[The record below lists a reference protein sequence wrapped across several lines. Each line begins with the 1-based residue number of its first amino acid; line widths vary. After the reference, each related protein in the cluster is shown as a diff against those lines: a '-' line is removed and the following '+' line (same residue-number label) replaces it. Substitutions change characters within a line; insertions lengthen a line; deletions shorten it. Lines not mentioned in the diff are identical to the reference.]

1 MHEAKLW
8 ERMPKERSKAF
19 SLFCMYRDMGPTRS
33 LEKLRRSMG
42 EEGLSSTTLQTY
54 SVKHE
59 WVKRVQAYDDYRA
72 AQELKEHEQLIKR
85 FKKQRALEALA
96 IADKAYATM
105 NEDKPGS
112 KESRKRWEL
121 GVDKFMQILGLDKT
135 KVELSGEVKTN
146 PDRIS
151 HLREVLTSTLTP
163 EARMELSAKLIKIA
177 DDSEENE

>member
-1 MHEAKLW
+1 
-8 ERMPKERSKAF
+8 
-19 SLFCMYRDMGPTRS
+19 MYRDMGPTRS

-42 EEGLSSTTLQTY
+42 EDRLSSTMLQIY

-59 WVKRVQAYDDYRA
+59 WVKRVQAYDDHRA
-72 AQELKEHEQLIKR
+72 AQELKENEQLIKK

-105 NEDKPGS
+105 NDDKPGS

-146 PDRIS
+146 SPDRIT
-151 HLREVLTSTLTP
+151 HIREALLSTLTP
-163 EARMELSAKLIKIA
+163 EKRMELSAKLIEIA
-177 DDSEENE
+177 NNDDSKENTE